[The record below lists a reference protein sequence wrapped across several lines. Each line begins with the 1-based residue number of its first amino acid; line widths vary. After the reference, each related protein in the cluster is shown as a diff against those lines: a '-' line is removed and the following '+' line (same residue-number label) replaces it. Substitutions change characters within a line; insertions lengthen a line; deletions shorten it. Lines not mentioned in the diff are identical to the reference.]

1 MGDEVTVKNKDTSTQ
16 FSNVE
21 ISADGVADVTS
32 DDTTDQYSISG
43 NIDGNFG
50 LDVVQTDDAGSVAFS
65 NAAVKMLKGATM
77 SFSVDAVNQDGS
89 ALAVN
94 VDKNGDGST
103 DQQVTLT
110 DSASTAATDS
120 ITSDVLPA
128 DQVDANP

>member
-1 MGDEVTVKNKDTSTQ
+1 
-16 FSNVE
+16 
-21 ISADGVADVTS
+21 
-32 DDTTDQYSISG
+32 
-43 NIDGNFG
+43 
-50 LDVVQTDDAGSVAFS
+50 
-65 NAAVKMLKGATM
+65 M